1 MGKGTR
7 SRELLTAT
15 IQVTENGGSTS
26 VIDQTVK
33 RHAHLPVTET
43 GKATGKIR
51 VGDGCQEFGLETC
64 QV

>member
-15 IQVTENGGSTS
+15 IQVTENGDGTS
-26 VIDQTVK
+26 VIGQTAK

-43 GKATGKIR
+43 GKATGKVR
-51 VGDGCQEFGLETC
+51 VGDGCQEFGFEPR